1 MIDRLEGFNAA
12 VTHAKAAAVAAPSI
26 AVAAGEADTVTI
38 DDLLLRLPQGMPL
51 AVADD
56 ITISPGERVL
66 MTGPSGTGKSTLFR
80 AIAGRWPFGDGTVTI
95 PKGAK
100 LLVLPQRP
108 YFPLGSLAAAVS
120 YPAKPGTFGDE
131 RLAEAIAAVGLP
143 ALAGRLHEEA
153 HWNRMLSL
161 GEQQRLGV
169 ARALLQAPDIL
180 LLDEATASLDE
191 PAESDALRA
200 DRRAVAARHL
210 DLDRPSL
217 DACGV
222 PPPHPDADTR
232 RQCAGQAADLPCRTG
247 AARELK
253 LDPKGRRV
261 SGQIGR
267 SNQRPAQLTTSGSA
281 RFRAG
286 PPDCA
291 RGTRTHRAA
300 GRRPPP
306 APAGSASACC

>member
-1 MIDRLEGFNAA
+1 MPPSRTPGRRRSP
-12 VTHAKAAAVAAPSI
+12 PSI
-26 AVAAGEADTVTI
+26 AVAAGETDAVTI

-66 MTGPSGTGKSTLFR
+66 MTGASGTGKSTLFR

-131 RLAEAIAAVGLP
+131 RLAETIVAAGLP

-191 PAESDALRA
+191 PANLTSMRCSPSDCRA
-200 DRRAVAARHL
+200 
-210 DLDRPSL
+210 
-217 DACGV
+217 
-222 PPPHPDADTR
+222 PP
-232 RQCAGQAADLPCRTG
+232 
-247 AARELK
+247 
-253 LDPKGRRV
+253 
-261 SGQIGR
+261 
-267 SNQRPAQLTTSGSA
+267 
-281 RFRAG
+281 
-286 PPDCA
+286 
-291 RGTRTHRAA
+291 
-300 GRRPPP
+300 
-306 APAGSASACC
+306 